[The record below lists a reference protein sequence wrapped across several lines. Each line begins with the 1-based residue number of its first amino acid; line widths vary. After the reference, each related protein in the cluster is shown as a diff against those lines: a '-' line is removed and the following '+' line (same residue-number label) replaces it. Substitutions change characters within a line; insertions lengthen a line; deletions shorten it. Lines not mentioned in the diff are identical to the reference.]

1 MYLHVFVCV
10 CVCWC
15 VCVCLCVYAHVCVY
29 VPACVYI
36 YICICSE
43 CSIAVSL
50 LPLVH
55 VSLLL
60 WGEALSK
67 LWVNLSLV
75 PELLLYFS
83 LSVMWRHREAP
94 CFIRDGVAMGRTRK
108 GIWRTACIPVKLQA
122 NWVFMSRRRALC
134 FGEPIC
140 HALILRKQQQR
151 VHIYGVPGL
160 QACSPVALSVERG
173 LRPGMLWVWVW
184 VWWCRASLG
193 KGWTTCVSGF
203 LLLKWRSLT
212 DGVLVKVSSEL

>member
-1 MYLHVFVCV
+1 MEPILYSVCASLDKCIYMYLHVFVCV

-83 LSVMWRHREAP
+83 LSVM
-94 CFIRDGVAMGRTRK
+94 
-108 GIWRTACIPVKLQA
+108 
-122 NWVFMSRRRALC
+122 
-134 FGEPIC
+134 
-140 HALILRKQQQR
+140 
-151 VHIYGVPGL
+151 
-160 QACSPVALSVERG
+160 
-173 LRPGMLWVWVW
+173 
-184 VWWCRASLG
+184 
-193 KGWTTCVSGF
+193 
-203 LLLKWRSLT
+203 
-212 DGVLVKVSSEL
+212 

>member
-1 MYLHVFVCV
+1 MYLHVCV
-10 CVCWC
+10 CVC
-15 VCVCLCVYAHVCVY
+15 VCSCVCVY

-43 CSIAVSL
+43 CGIAVSL
-50 LPLVH
+50 LPLVR

-67 LWVNLSLV
+67 LWVNFSLV

-83 LSVMWRHREAP
+83 LSVMWWHREAP
-94 CFIRDGVAMGRTRK
+94 CFIRDGVAMWCTRK
-108 GIWRTACIPVKLQA
+108 GIWRTDCIPVKLQA
-122 NWVFMSRRRALC
+122 NWVFMSRRGAPC

-140 HALILRKQQQR
+140 HALILLKQQQR
-151 VHIYGVPGL
+151 VPGL

-173 LRPGMLWVWVW
+173 LWPGMLWAWVW

-193 KGWTTCVSGF
+193 KGWATCVSSF